1 MRQRMLVSAVIIHRP
16 DFFVPSATT
25 DEINLAF
32 RNTGD
37 PAAQP
42 EDDFIRE
49 FMRRDAG
56 GINGGGIRV
65 LLPEHL
71 WRGDVLHV
79 IKPALH
85 SHAVAADAEISKR
98 QHGCIWRR
106 GTPGIEFH
114 IRWRADRP

>member
-1 MRQRMLVSAVIIHRP
+1 MLVSAVIIHGP
-16 DFFVPSATT
+16 DFFVSGTVA

-49 FMRRDAG
+49 LMRGDAG
-56 GINGGGIRV
+56 GINGGGIRI
-65 LLPEHL
+65 LFAEHL

-106 GTPGIEFH
+106 RTPGIELH
-114 IRWRADRP
+114 IRWRAYRP